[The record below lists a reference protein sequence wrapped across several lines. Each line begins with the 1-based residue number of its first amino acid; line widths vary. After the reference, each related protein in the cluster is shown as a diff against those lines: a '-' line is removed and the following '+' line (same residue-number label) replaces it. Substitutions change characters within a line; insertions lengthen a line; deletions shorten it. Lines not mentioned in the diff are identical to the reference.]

1 MRAPVVQ
8 PRLAASLT
16 CLGVGDGLLSAT
28 RGHAAF
34 VYRFGR
40 TQLLVDCGEPAASS
54 LCRGGWQAEDLA
66 AVFISH
72 LHFDHVGGLLTLLQ
86 AQGLAPRHR
95 PLPVYLP
102 RVGIPPIR
110 TLMQAGCMGSLPTP
124 LRLSLEALRVGRTIR
139 VGEVTVAARHSTHL
153 EVMCGGAAGNGRF
166 TEAFSFLLEGAGRRV
181 AHSADLGGMEDLAGL
196 VEGPL
201 DLLVCELSHLEP
213 TAVWKVL
220 AGRPI
225 RRVVFVHLSATQWRA
240 RRVLRSEARR
250 ALRPMRVEIPEDG
263 ARVVY

>member
-1 MRAPVVQ
+1 
-8 PRLAASLT
+8 LLT

-40 TQLLVDCGEPAASS
+40 TQFLVDCGEPAARS
-54 LCRGGWQAEDLA
+54 LCQGGWQADELE

-86 AQGLAPRHR
+86 AQGLAPRLR

-102 RVGIPPIR
+102 RVGIAPVR

-124 LRLSLEALRVGRTIR
+124 LALSLEALRVGRAIR
-139 VGEVTVAARHSTHL
+139 VGEVRVAARPSTHL
-153 EVMCGGAAGNGRF
+153 EVMCAGASGHERF
-166 TEAFSFLLEGAGRRV
+166 TEAFSFILEGAGRRV
-181 AHSADLGGMEDLAGL
+181 AHSADLGGMDDLAGL
-196 VEGPL
+196 VAEPL

-213 TAVWKVL
+213 AAVWKVL
-220 AGRPI
+220 AGRSI
-225 RRVVFVHLSATQWRA
+225 GQVVFVHLSATQWRA
-240 RRVLRSEARR
+240 RRALRSEARR
-250 ALRPMRVEIPEDG
+250 ALAPMRVEIPEDG
-263 ARVVY
+263 ARVVF